1 MRGMEGI
8 KLADRSINTGA
19 ADLVEKVHSLW
30 TEKYRPTTVDELA
43 ADQEVKNFLV
53 EVICKQDIPNMLLY
67 GRPGTGKNSI
77 VNVILN
83 NIRCSKLVINASEE
97 RGIDTIRDKVLAF
110 ATSAAWGNTLK
121 IVVLNEADGLN
132 YTAQDS
138 LRELMET
145 SSKYC
150 RFILTCNSINRINDA
165 IRSRCAEFETH
176 IEPIDAAKRLVEILD
191 NEEINYTE
199 DYILGVVK
207 KFGSDLRKIINES
220 QKLYT
225 IYKKLDISVL
235 KDTVLE
241 SCYRLF
247 DQIFRKASNVKEV
260 AKLTNKMILDE
271 NVYTSLKN
279 YFIENYDI
287 PDSIIVIAD
296 HAYKSRIVVDRDLVF
311 LSCVITLKEMID
323 EVNK

>member
-1 MRGMEGI
+1 
-8 KLADRSINTGA
+8 LADRSINTGA

-191 NEEINYTE
+191 NEEVNYTE

-241 SCYRLF
+241 SYYRLF

-287 PDSIIVIAD
+287 PDSIIIIAD

>member
-1 MRGMEGI
+1 MEDVKVVDKNINSGI
-8 KLADRSINTGA
+8 TDIV
-19 ADLVEKVHSLW
+19 DKVHSLW
-30 TEKYRPTTVDELA
+30 TEKYRPTTIDELA
-43 ADQEVKNFLV
+43 ADKEIKKFLT
-53 EVICKQDIPNMLLY
+53 EAICKQDIPNILLY

-83 NIRCSKLVINASEE
+83 NIKCSKLVINASEE

-150 RFILTCNSINRINDA
+150 RFIFTCNSVNKINDA

-191 NEEINYTE
+191 SEEVNYTE

-220 QKLYT
+220 QKLYS
-225 IYKKLDISVL
+225 IHKKLDAQVL
-235 KDTVLE
+235 KDTILE
-241 SCYRLF
+241 SYYKLF
-247 DQIFRKASNVKEV
+247 DQMFKETTSIKDI
-260 AKLTNKMILDE
+260 AKLTKKMIFDE
-271 NVYTSLKN
+271 NVYTSLKD

-287 PDSIIVIAD
+287 PDAIIIIAD
-296 HAYKSRIVVDRDLVF
+296 HAYKSRIVIDRDLVF
-311 LSCVITLKEMID
+311 LSCIISLKELIN
-323 EVNK
+323 EVN

>member
-1 MRGMEGI
+1 MEGI

-53 EVICKQDIPNMLLY
+53 EVIRKQDIPNMLLH

-83 NIRCSKLVINASEE
+83 NIKCSKLVINASEE

-199 DYILGVVK
+199 DYILAIIK
-207 KFGSDLRKIINES
+207 KFGTDFRKIINES

-225 IYKKLDISVL
+225 IHKKLDATVL
-235 KDTVLE
+235 KNTVLE
-241 SCYRLF
+241 SYYKLF
-247 DQIFRKASNVKEV
+247 DQIFRKTSSIKDI
-260 AKLTNKMILDE
+260 AKLTKRIIFDE
-271 NVYTSLKN
+271 NIYTSLKD

-287 PDSIIVIAD
+287 PDAIIIIAD
-296 HAYKSRIVVDRDLVF
+296 HAYKSRIVIDRDLVF
-311 LSCVITLKEMID
+311 LSCVISLKELLNEIK
-323 EVNK
+323 N

>member
-1 MRGMEGI
+1 MEGI

-165 IRSRCAEFETH
+165 IRSRCAEFQTH
-176 IEPIDAAKRLVEILD
+176 IEPIDTAKRLVEILD
-191 NEEINYTE
+191 NEEVNYTE

-225 IYKKLDISVL
+225 IHKKLDISVL

-241 SCYRLF
+241 SYYRLF

>member
-1 MRGMEGI
+1 M
-8 KLADRSINTGA
+8 ADRSINTGA

-191 NEEINYTE
+191 NEEVNYTE

-225 IYKKLDISVL
+225 IHKKLDISVL

-241 SCYRLF
+241 SYYRLF

>member
-1 MRGMEGI
+1 MEGI

-53 EVICKQDIPNMLLY
+53 EVIHKQDIPNILLY
-67 GRPGTGKNSI
+67 GKPGTGKNSI
-77 VNVILN
+77 VNIILN
-83 NIRCSKLVINASEE
+83 NIKCSKLVINASEE

-150 RFILTCNSINRINDA
+150 RFIFTCNSINRINDA
-165 IRSRCAEFETH
+165 IRSRCVEFETH

-191 NEEINYTE
+191 NEGVNYTE
-199 DYILGVVK
+199 DYILAIIK
-207 KFGSDLRKIINES
+207 KFGTDFRKIINES

-225 IYKKLDISVL
+225 IHKKLDATVL

-241 SCYRLF
+241 SYYKLF
-247 DQIFRKASNVKEV
+247 DQIFRKTSSIKDI
-260 AKLTNKMILDE
+260 AKLTKRIIFDE
-271 NVYTSLKN
+271 NIYTSLKD

-287 PDSIIVIAD
+287 PDAIIIIAD
-296 HAYKSRIVVDRDLVF
+296 HAYKSRIVIDRDLVF
-311 LSCVITLKEMID
+311 LSCVITLKEIID

>member
-1 MRGMEGI
+1 M
-8 KLADRSINTGA
+8 ADRSINTGA

-165 IRSRCAEFETH
+165 IRSRCAEFQTH
-176 IEPIDAAKRLVEILD
+176 IEPIDTAKRLVEILD
-191 NEEINYTE
+191 NEEVNYTE

-225 IYKKLDISVL
+225 IHKKLDISVL

-241 SCYRLF
+241 SYYRLF

>member
-1 MRGMEGI
+1 M
-8 KLADRSINTGA
+8 ADRSINTGA

>member
-1 MRGMEGI
+1 M
-8 KLADRSINTGA
+8 ADRSINTGA

-53 EVICKQDIPNMLLY
+53 EVIHKQDIPNILLY
-67 GRPGTGKNSI
+67 GKPGTGKNSI
-77 VNVILN
+77 VNIILN
-83 NIRCSKLVINASEE
+83 NIKCSKLVINASEE

-150 RFILTCNSINRINDA
+150 RFIFTCNSINRINDA
-165 IRSRCAEFETH
+165 IRSRCVEFETH

-191 NEEINYTE
+191 NEGVNYTE
-199 DYILGVVK
+199 DYILAIIK
-207 KFGSDLRKIINES
+207 KFGTDFRKIINES

-225 IYKKLDISVL
+225 IHKKLDATVL

-241 SCYRLF
+241 SYYKLF
-247 DQIFRKASNVKEV
+247 DQIFRKTSSIKDI
-260 AKLTNKMILDE
+260 AKLTKRIIFDE
-271 NVYTSLKN
+271 NIYTSLKD

-287 PDSIIVIAD
+287 PDAIIIIAD
-296 HAYKSRIVVDRDLVF
+296 HAYKSRIVIDRDLVF
-311 LSCVITLKEMID
+311 LSCVITLKEIID

>member
-1 MRGMEGI
+1 
-8 KLADRSINTGA
+8 LADRSINTGA
-19 ADLVEKVHSLW
+19 ANLVEKVHSLW
-30 TEKYRPTTVDELA
+30 TEKYRPTTTDELA
-43 ADQEVKNFLV
+43 ANQEIKNFLV
-53 EVICKQDIPNMLLY
+53 EVIHKQDIPNILLY

-83 NIRCSKLVINASEE
+83 NIKCSKLVINASEE

-150 RFILTCNSINRINDA
+150 RFIFTCNSVNRINDA
-165 IRSRCAEFETH
+165 IRSRCAEFEIH

-191 NEEINYTE
+191 NEEVSYTE

-220 QKLYT
+220 QKLYS
-225 IYKKLDISVL
+225 IHKKLDAQVL
-235 KDTVLE
+235 KDTILE
-241 SCYRLF
+241 SYYKLF
-247 DQIFRKASNVKEV
+247 DQMFKETTSIKDI
-260 AKLTNKMILDE
+260 AKLTKKMIFDE
-271 NVYTSLKN
+271 NVYTSLKD

-287 PDSIIVIAD
+287 PDAIIIIAD
-296 HAYKSRIVVDRDLVF
+296 HAYKSRIVIDRDLVF
-311 LSCVITLKEMID
+311 LSCVISLKQLLNEIK
-323 EVNK
+323 N

>member
-1 MRGMEGI
+1 MEGI

-191 NEEINYTE
+191 NEEVNYTE

-225 IYKKLDISVL
+225 IHKKLDISVL

-241 SCYRLF
+241 SYYRLF

>member
-1 MRGMEGI
+1 
-8 KLADRSINTGA
+8 
-19 ADLVEKVHSLW
+19 LW

-191 NEEINYTE
+191 NEEVNYTE

-225 IYKKLDISVL
+225 IHKKLDISVL

-241 SCYRLF
+241 SYYRLF

>member
-1 MRGMEGI
+1 
-8 KLADRSINTGA
+8 LADRSINTGA

-191 NEEINYTE
+191 NEEVNYTE

-225 IYKKLDISVL
+225 IHKKLDISVL

-241 SCYRLF
+241 SYYRLF